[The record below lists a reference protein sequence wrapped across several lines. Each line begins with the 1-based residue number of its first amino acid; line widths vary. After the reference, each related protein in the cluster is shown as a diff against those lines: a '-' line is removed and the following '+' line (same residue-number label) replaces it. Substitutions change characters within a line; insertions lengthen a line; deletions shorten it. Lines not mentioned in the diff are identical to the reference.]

1 MAHGLFTGATE
12 ALKSRET
19 TMQLQLLVWPAIGIA
34 RFWRFFCSLRASL
47 GGALAAE
54 ARVTSLQIAI
64 VGFSAMLGLMAL
76 RMPIGLSM
84 LVVGGIGYSMLNGV
98 GPFLAYMK
106 TNTYHQFANYT
117 LSVIP
122 LFILMGRWRSGRA
135 LRGHCSRL
143 RSAASA
149 RRAGASPWR

>member
-1 MAHGLFTGATE
+1 MTG
-12 ALKSRET
+12 
-19 TMQLQLLVWPAIGIA
+19 
-34 RFWRFFCSLRASL
+34 
-47 GGALAAE
+47 
-54 ARVTSLQIAI
+54 LQIAI
-64 VGFSAMLGLMAL
+64 IGFSAMLGLMAL

-122 LFILMGRWRSGRA
+122 LFILMGALAERAGNCACLVQGRRA
-135 LRGHCSRL
+135 RLRAGPRRARHGRDRRLHGLRGNLWFVGCDHRDL
-143 RSAASA
+143 
-149 RRAGASPWR
+149 RAGCPARTPPLPL